1 MQSWSL
7 TNKKDLVKNIEKEN
21 SITNKTQIMS
31 RSLLIILFATPLF
44 SQSYFEP
51 LQVRH
56 TNAFKNNQY
65 ETSLFNTSE
74 ISSELPIKIK
84 NNDYLLISPFYGNT
98 QISLEDSNHQFPTI
112 QSLRLPM
119 GLITQIGESKWSL
132 TFLTVLSWN
141 GEKLFTDDSF
151 QFGTTLFTTFS
162 KKTNKK
168 IHFGIY
174 ANKEFFG
181 WFVIP
186 LVGLNWQLN
195 DTNYIFGLL
204 PGRLTF
210 EHKWNTKLY
219 SGLNFRSPMNSY
231 RINDQQY
238 ITLYDNQ
245 FSLFLDYYLTK
256 PICITIEPGWSFFRK
271 IRISTKEN
279 DYKVNETNRVDGPF
293 IKLSAAYRF
302 KL

>member
-1 MQSWSL
+1 ML
-7 TNKKDLVKNIEKEN
+7 
-21 SITNKTQIMS
+21 
-31 RSLLIILFATPLF
+31 RSLLIILFTTSLF
-44 SQSYFEP
+44 SQPYFEP

-65 ETSLFNTSE
+65 ETSLFKISE

-84 NNDYLLISPFYGNT
+84 DSHYLLISPFYSNT
-98 QISLEDSNHQFPTI
+98 QIDLEDTDTDQQFPTI
-112 QSLRLPM
+112 QSFRLPI
-119 GLITQIGESKWSL
+119 GLITPIGESKWSL
-132 TFLTVLSWN
+132 TLLTVLSWN

-151 QFGTTLFTTFS
+151 QFGTIVFTTFS
-162 KKTNKK
+162 KKPNKK
-168 IHFGIY
+168 IRFGVY

-181 WFVIP
+181 WFVFP
-186 LVGLNWQLN
+186 LAGLNWQIN
-195 DTNYIFGLL
+195 DSNYIFGSL

-219 SGLNFRSPMNSY
+219 SGLNFRAPMNSY
-231 RINDQQY
+231 RITNQQY

-245 FSLFLDYYLTK
+245 LSLFLDYYLTK
-256 PICITIEPGWSFFRK
+256 PICITLEPGWSLFRK
-271 IRISTKEN
+271 IRTSTIEN
-279 DYKVNETNRVDGPF
+279 GNTTNETSRVDGSF

>member
-1 MQSWSL
+1 ML
-7 TNKKDLVKNIEKEN
+7 
-21 SITNKTQIMS
+21 
-31 RSLLIILFATPLF
+31 RSLLIILFTTSLF

-65 ETSLFNTSE
+65 ETSLFKISE
-74 ISSELPIKIK
+74 ISSELPIKLK
-84 NNDYLLISPFYGNT
+84 NNNYFLISPFYSNT
-98 QISLEDSNHQFPTI
+98 QINLEDTNHQFPTT

-119 GLITQIGESKWSL
+119 GLITPIGNSKWSL
-132 TFLTVLSWN
+132 TLLTMLSWN

-151 QFGTTLFTTFS
+151 QFGTILFTTFS
-162 KKTNKK
+162 KKANKK
-168 IHFGIY
+168 IRFGVY

-186 LVGLNWQLN
+186 LAGLNWQIN
-195 DTNYIFGLL
+195 DSNYVFGLL

-210 EHKWNTKLY
+210 EHKWNTKFY
-219 SGLNFRSPMNSY
+219 GGFTFRAPMNSY
-231 RINDQQY
+231 RITNQQY
-238 ITLYDNQ
+238 VTLYDNQ
-245 FSLFLDYYLTK
+245 LSLFLDYYLSK
-256 PICITIEPGWSFFRK
+256 PICITIEPGWSLFRK
-271 IRISTKEN
+271 IRTSTTEN
-279 DYKVNETNRVDGPF
+279 GNTINETSRVDGSF

>member
-1 MQSWSL
+1 ML
-7 TNKKDLVKNIEKEN
+7 
-21 SITNKTQIMS
+21 
-31 RSLLIILFATPLF
+31 RSLLILLFTTSLF

-65 ETSLFNTSE
+65 ETSLLNISE

-84 NNDYLLISPFYGNT
+84 NNDYLIVSPFYSNIH
-98 QISLEDSNHQFPTI
+98 ISLEDTNHQFPTI

-119 GLITQIGESKWSL
+119 GLLTQIGKSKWSL

-151 QFGTTLFTTFS
+151 QFGTIVFTTFS
-162 KKTNKK
+162 KKPNKK
-168 IHFGIY
+168 IRFGVY

-195 DTNYIFGLL
+195 DSDYIFGLL

-219 SGLNFRSPMNSY
+219 GGMTFRAPMNSY
-231 RINDQQY
+231 RITNQQY

-245 FSLFLDYYLTK
+245 LSLFLDYYLSK
-256 PICITIEPGWSFFRK
+256 PICITIEPGWGLFRK
-271 IRISTKEN
+271 IRTSTTEN
-279 DYKVNETNRVDGPF
+279 GYTINETNRVDGSF

>member
-1 MQSWSL
+1 
-7 TNKKDLVKNIEKEN
+7 
-21 SITNKTQIMS
+21 
-31 RSLLIILFATPLF
+31 LFTTPLF

-65 ETSLFNTSE
+65 ETSLFKISE

-84 NNDYLLISPFYGNT
+84 NNHYFLISPFYSNT
-98 QISLEDSNHQFPTI
+98 QINLEDTNHQFPVI

-119 GLITQIGESKWSL
+119 GIITPIGNSKWSL
-132 TFLTVLSWN
+132 TLLTMLSWN
-141 GEKLFTDDSF
+141 GEKLFMDNSF
-151 QFGTTLFTTFS
+151 QFGTIVFTTFS

-168 IHFGIY
+168 IRFGVY

-186 LVGLNWQLN
+186 IAGLNWQIN
-195 DTNYIFGLL
+195 DFNYIFGLL

-219 SGLNFRSPMNSY
+219 SGLTFRAPMNSY
-231 RINDQQY
+231 RITNQQY
-238 ITLYDNQ
+238 VTLYDNQ
-245 FSLFLDYYLTK
+245 LSLFLDYYLSK
-256 PICITIEPGWSFFRK
+256 PICITIEPGWSLFRK
-271 IRISTKEN
+271 IRTSSTEN
-279 DYKVNETNRVDGPF
+279 GNTINETSRADGSF

>member
-1 MQSWSL
+1 ML
-7 TNKKDLVKNIEKEN
+7 
-21 SITNKTQIMS
+21 
-31 RSLLIILFATPLF
+31 RSLSIILFTTSLF

-65 ETSLFNTSE
+65 GTSIFKISE
-74 ISSELPIKIK
+74 ISSELPIRIK
-84 NNDYLLISPFYGNT
+84 NNNYLLISPFYSNN
-98 QISLEDSNHQFPTI
+98 QINLEDTDFQSSTI

-119 GLITQIGESKWSL
+119 GLITPIGESKWSL
-132 TFLTVLSWN
+132 TLLTMLSWN

-151 QFGTTLFTTFS
+151 QFGTIVFTTFS
-162 KKTNKK
+162 KKANKK
-168 IHFGIY
+168 IRLGVY

-186 LVGLNWQLN
+186 LAGLNWQIN
-195 DTNYIFGLL
+195 ESNSIFGLL

-210 EHKWNTKLY
+210 EHKWNSKLY
-219 SGLNFRSPMNSY
+219 GGLTFRAPMNSY

-245 FSLFLDYYLTK
+245 LSLFLDYYLTK
-256 PICITIEPGWSFFRK
+256 PICITIEPGWGLFRK
-271 IRISTKEN
+271 IRTSTIEN
-279 DYKVNETNRVDGPF
+279 NNKINETIKIDGAF
-293 IKLSAAYRF
+293 IKLCAAYRL
-302 KL
+302 KI

>member
-1 MQSWSL
+1 ML
-7 TNKKDLVKNIEKEN
+7 
-21 SITNKTQIMS
+21 
-31 RSLLIILFATPLF
+31 RSLSIILFTTSLF

-65 ETSLFNTSE
+65 GTSIFKISE
-74 ISSELPIKIK
+74 ISSELPIRIK
-84 NNDYLLISPFYGNT
+84 NNNYLLISPFYSNN
-98 QISLEDSNHQFPTI
+98 QINLEDTDFQSSTI

-119 GLITQIGESKWSL
+119 GLSTPIGESKWSL
-132 TFLTVLSWN
+132 TLLTMLSWN

-151 QFGTTLFTTFS
+151 QFGTIVFTTFS
-162 KKTNKK
+162 KKANKK
-168 IHFGIY
+168 IRFGVY

-186 LVGLNWQLN
+186 LAGLNWQIN
-195 DTNYIFGLL
+195 DSNSIFGLL

-210 EHKWNTKLY
+210 EHKWNSKLY
-219 SGLNFRSPMNSY
+219 GGLTFRAPMNSY

-245 FSLFLDYYLTK
+245 LSLFLDYYLTK
-256 PICITIEPGWSFFRK
+256 PICITIEPGWSLFRK
-271 IRISTKEN
+271 IRTSTIEN
-279 DYKVNETNRVDGPF
+279 NNKINETIKIDGAF
-293 IKLSAAYRF
+293 IKLCAAYRL
-302 KL
+302 KI

>member
-1 MQSWSL
+1 ML
-7 TNKKDLVKNIEKEN
+7 
-21 SITNKTQIMS
+21 
-31 RSLLIILFATPLF
+31 RSLLIILFTTSLF
-44 SQSYFEP
+44 SQPYFEP

-56 TNAFKNNQY
+56 TNAFKNSQY
-65 ETSLFNTSE
+65 ETSLFKISE

-84 NNDYLLISPFYGNT
+84 NNNYFLISPFYSNT
-98 QISLEDSNHQFPTI
+98 QINLENTNHQFPTI

-119 GLITQIGESKWSL
+119 GLLTQIGESKWSL
-132 TFLTVLSWN
+132 TFLTLIGWN

-151 QFGTTLFTTFS
+151 QFGSIVFTTFS
-162 KKTNKK
+162 KKANKK
-168 IHFGIY
+168 IRFGVY

-186 LVGLNWQLN
+186 LAGLNWQIN
-195 DTNYIFGLL
+195 NSNYIFGLL

-219 SGLNFRSPMNSY
+219 SGLTFRAPMNSY
-231 RINDQQY
+231 RITNQQY
-238 ITLYDNQ
+238 VTLYDNQ
-245 FSLFLDYYLTK
+245 LSLFLDYYLSK
-256 PICITIEPGWSFFRK
+256 PICITIEPGWSLFRK
-271 IRISTKEN
+271 IRTSSTEN
-279 DYKVNETNRVDGPF
+279 GNTINETSRVDGSF

>member
-1 MQSWSL
+1 ML
-7 TNKKDLVKNIEKEN
+7 
-21 SITNKTQIMS
+21 
-31 RSLLIILFATPLF
+31 RSLLIILFTTSLF

-65 ETSLFNTSE
+65 GTSLFQISE

-84 NNDYLLISPFYGNT
+84 NNNYLFVSPFYSNN
-98 QISLEDSNHQFPTI
+98 QITLEDTDFQSSTI

-119 GLITQIGESKWSL
+119 GLITSIGESKWSL
-132 TFLTVLSWN
+132 TLLTILSWN
-141 GEKLFTDDSF
+141 GEKLFTDDNF
-151 QFGTTLFTTFS
+151 QFGTIVFTTFS

-168 IHFGIY
+168 IRFGIY

-186 LVGLNWQLN
+186 LAGLNWQIN
-195 DTNYIFGLL
+195 DSNYIFGLL
-204 PGRLTF
+204 PGRLSF
-210 EHKWNTKLY
+210 EHKWNTKFY
-219 SGLNFRSPMNSY
+219 GGLTFRAPMNSY
-231 RINDQQY
+231 RINNQQY

-245 FSLFLDYYLTK
+245 LSLFLDYYLTK
-256 PICITIEPGWSFFRK
+256 PICITIEPGWSLFRK
-271 IRISTKEN
+271 IRTSTIEN
-279 DYKVNETNRVDGPF
+279 NIKINETSRVDGSF